1 MELSTP
7 APGVQ
12 AAVWPLPDGARIHA
26 VWSTSGT
33 RKMRI
38 AGAFETVTD
47 FLGNEVKLE
56 NGVFDAT
63 PGILY
68 FRTAPGA
75 QPEFKAQ

>member
-1 MELSTP
+1 MQL
-7 APGVQ
+7 
-12 AAVWPLPDGARIHA
+12 
-26 VWSTSGT
+26 
-33 RKMRI
+33 
-38 AGAFETVTD
+38 AGAFDSVTN

-75 QPEFKAQ
+75 QLEFKAR